1 MKNKIISSIDI
12 GTNTITLLVA
22 KINQSKILP
31 LYEKEFI
38 TSLGEGLSLNKSIKK
53 DAIDRCLKNLITC
66 KNIIKKYNVEDEFC
80 VATSAL
86 RQAKNKNKIIKKIN
100 NINIY
105 PKIISGAEEANLIGT
120 VVKKEFPL
128 LCKNALIIDIGGGS
142 TELIYFKNY
151 KIEYKRS
158 FEIGSVT
165 LYEKFFSDPI
175 NQSNIDSCINYIND
189 KFCAIS
195 INEKIDFLIGVGGTI
210 TSLSAIYNN
219 IFPYDKKIIHKSK
232 IPKEAFNVLNEKL
245 LYNSVLDRLKIPVL
259 KYKRALVIPAGYL
272 IFSFL
277 FKKFFFNEV
286 SVCEKGLKWGIIFNK
301 LS

>member
-86 RQAKNKNKIIKKIN
+86 RQAKNKTKIIKKIN
-100 NINIY
+100 DINIY

-120 VVKKEFPL
+120 VVKNEFPL

-175 NQSNIDSCINYIND
+175 NQSHVDSCINYIND
-189 KFCAIS
+189 KFYDIS

-232 IPKEAFNVLNEKL
+232 IPKEAFNVLEKKL
-245 LYNSVLDRLKIPVL
+245 LYNSVLDRLKIPIL

-272 IFSFL
+272 IFTFL
-277 FKKFFFNEV
+277 FKKFFFDEV
-286 SVCEKGLKWGIIFNK
+286 SVCEKGLKWGVIFNK

>member
-22 KINQSKILP
+22 KINQASIFP

-38 TSLGEGLSLNKSIKK
+38 TSLGEGLSINKSIKK

-86 RQAKNKNKIIKKIN
+86 RQAKNKTEIIKKIN
-100 NINIY
+100 DINIY
-105 PKIISGAEEANLIGT
+105 PKIISGDEEANLIGT
-120 VVKKEFPL
+120 VIKNEFPL
-128 LCKNALIIDIGGGS
+128 LCKNALVIDIGGGS

-151 KIEYKRS
+151 KIKYKRS

-165 LYEKFFSDPI
+165 LYEKIFCDPI
-175 NQSNIDSCINYIND
+175 NQSNIESCLNYINN
-189 KFCAIS
+189 KFNDIS
-195 INEKIDFLIGVGGTI
+195 INNKIDFLIGVGGTI

-219 IFPYDKKIIHKSK
+219 IIPYDKQIIHKSK
-232 IPKEAFNVLNEKL
+232 IPKKAFSLLDKKL
-245 LYNSVLDRLKIPVL
+245 LHNSVLDRVKIPVL
-259 KYKRALVIPAGYL
+259 EYKRALVIPAGYL

-277 FKKFFFNEV
+277 FKKFFFNEI
-286 SVCEKGLKWGIIFNK
+286 SVCEKGLKWGVVFNE
-301 LS
+301 LR

>member
-22 KINQSKILP
+22 KINQSSIFP

-38 TSLGEGLSLNKSIKK
+38 TSLGEGLSINKSIKK

-66 KNIIKKYNVEDEFC
+66 KSIIKKYNVEDEFC

-100 NINIY
+100 EINIY

-120 VVKKEFPL
+120 VVKNEFPL

-175 NQSNIDSCINYIND
+175 NKSNIDSCINYIND
-189 KFCAIS
+189 KFYEIS

-232 IPKEAFNVLNEKL
+232 IPKEAFNVLDEKL
-245 LYNSVLDRLKIPVL
+245 LYNSVLDRLKIPIL

-277 FKKFFFNEV
+277 FKKFFFDEV
-286 SVCEKGLKWGIIFNK
+286 SVCEKGLKWGVIFNK